1 MTTTRRIVP
10 AILLAGAIGCAGS
23 RPRPAEV
30 ERGEARPDRS
40 AASGGQGA
48 PAQSA
53 DAIGPLAPRPQ
64 RLFAEALQAQ
74 EDQKKLGV
82 PTDWAHL
89 ERKWRAVLDAEEIPE
104 ARYNLGVALEGQGD
118 LAGARAAYERA
129 LAAKP
134 SLRHAAVNLGVL
146 LERQGD
152 APAASAVYGGVVR
165 DFPEDTIARARLA
178 ALYRASGQLDDA
190 WRLAR
195 EALLRDPTSV
205 DANKVLANVALQR
218 KELELANLIALRTQK
233 LAPKDPEL
241 PFLAGQ
247 VLARRGDEAAAAVQY
262 RKAIA
267 LSGDYLPARHALL
280 EAATRKQAWG
290 AVAEHAQAILRVEP
304 KNAAVHLALGVARRH
319 LGKPDEALASYAEAE
334 KLAGGELPEVH
345 LARGVL
351 FMRVKNECQPAIESF
366 RAYGRAAGPV
376 AATESAAPRLER
388 ECMQILE
395 ENRRA
400 ADAAKQ
406 MQLDAQRKAAEEA
419 AKKAGQGAKP
429 GTPAAAPAAPE
440 AATGGAA
447 PTSTPGNAR

>member
-23 RPRPAEV
+23 RPRTAEV
-30 ERGEARPDRS
+30 ERREDRP
-40 AASGGQGA
+40 AAAGGQAA
-48 PAQSA
+48 PSA
-53 DAIGPLAPRPQ
+53 DAIGARAQ
-64 RLFAEALQAQ
+64 RLFAEALKAQ
-74 EDQKKLGV
+74 EDQQKLGV

-89 ERKWRAVLDAEEIPE
+89 ERKWRAVLDDDEIPE

-118 LAGARAAYERA
+118 LAGARAADERA

-134 SLRHAAVNLGVL
+134 SLRQAAVNLGVL
-146 LERQGD
+146 LEKQGD
-152 APAASAVYGGVVR
+152 ARAASAVYGGVVR

-178 ALYRASGQLDDA
+178 SLYRASGQLEDA

-218 KELELANLIALRTQK
+218 NELELANLIALRTQK

-241 PFLAGQ
+241 PFVAGQ

-262 RKAIA
+262 RKAIT

-304 KNAAVHLALGVARRH
+304 KNAAVHLSLGVARRH

-334 KLAGGELPEVH
+334 KLAGGALPEVH

-376 AATESAAPRLER
+376 AAAESVAPRLER
-388 ECMQILE
+388 ECVQILE

-400 ADAAKQ
+400 AEAAKQ

-419 AKKAGQGAKP
+419 AKKAGQGATK
-429 GTPAAAPAAPE
+429 PAAPPGAPAPG
-440 AATGGAA
+440 AAGGAA
-447 PTSTPGNAR
+447 PTPAPGAAR